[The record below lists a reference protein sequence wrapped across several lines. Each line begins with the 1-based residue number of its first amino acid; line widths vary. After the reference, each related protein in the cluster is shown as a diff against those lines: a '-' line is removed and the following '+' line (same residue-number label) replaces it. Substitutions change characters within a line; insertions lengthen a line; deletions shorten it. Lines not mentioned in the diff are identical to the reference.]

1 MHFEHQDV
9 PFYRLAVRQAV
20 LSCESMC
27 VVPTLWTCDDPCQAE
42 TLYGV
47 GPSTRSIRWLF
58 CDGGFCAAKVVA
70 ANPVF
75 FKWSDD
81 PQAEVRAW
89 WHLKHIKEESK
100 QEYS

>member
-1 MHFEHQDV
+1 MAFLRRSFFAV
-9 PFYRLAVRQAV
+9 P
-20 LSCESMC
+20 
-27 VVPTLWTCDDPCQAE
+27 
-42 TLYGV
+42 
-47 GPSTRSIRWLF
+47 
-58 CDGGFCAAKVVA
+58 AAKVVA